1 MKQKETDTKTITLA
15 GNPNVGKSTFFN
27 TLTGLKQHTGNWTG
41 KTVDTAKGYFKS
53 DKNSYTLVDVPGTYS
68 LFSHSEEE
76 EIARDYI
83 IFGEDYKTVII
94 CDAVSLERNL
104 ALVLQILE
112 IKKNI
117 VVCVNLIDEAKKKGT
132 YIDCEYLSKALN
144 CPVIPIIARKKS
156 TLKPFLDELDRNQK
170 VSDFKIEYFEPLE
183 RVLNDL
189 ENEISTYTND
199 KKTARF
205 IALCLLKDEKSLI
218 KKFGKRLGFDFENT
232 FKEKLEKAK
241 KELISQG
248 ITENKIYPLI
258 ANRIIT
264 KAEEIAKNCVKKT
277 KTAYS
282 DFDSKLDRIITDKRV
297 SFLLFSLLLAITFWI
312 TVKGA
317 NYLSAYLSSAFSFLE
332 NNILKLLSYFN
343 ASNFLKNVIIE
354 GIFRVPFWV
363 ISVMLPP
370 MAIFFPL
377 FTLLEDSGLLP
388 RIAFCLDKPFKKCKS
403 CGKQSLTMC
412 MGFGCNAVGVTGAR
426 IIDSKREKLLSIITN
441 SLVPCNGRFP
451 TLITL
456 ISIFVV
462 TAKGF
467 AGEILSA
474 FSLSLLIILCIVVT
488 LIATK
493 LLSHTLLKG
502 EQSAYTL
509 ELPSYRKP
517 QFLKVIT
524 RSFLDRTLFV
534 LGRALVVAVPCGIVI
549 FILNN
554 ITYNSEPV
562 LYILS
567 RFLEPIGRLLGL
579 DGVILL
585 GFILGFPANE
595 IVLPIILMC
604 YLKNGALT
612 EISDLSSIREILL
625 LNGWTLKTGI
635 CTLAFCL
642 FHFPC
647 STTLLTIKKE
657 TGSMKWTFVS
667 FALPT
672 LIGAAICFVIN
683 LVF

>member
-1 MKQKETDTKTITLA
+1 MKHKEADIKPITLA
-15 GNPNVGKSTFFN
+15 GNPNVGKSTLFN
-27 TLTGLKQHTGNWTG
+27 ALTGLKQHTGNWTG

-53 DKNSYTLVDVPGTYS
+53 EKNSYTLVDVPGTYS

-83 IFGEDYKTVII
+83 IFGDDYKTVII

-104 ALVLQILE
+104 TLVLQILE
-112 IKKNI
+112 IKKNAI
-117 VVCVNLIDEAKKKGT
+117 VCVNLIDEARKKGR
-132 YIDCEYLSKALN
+132 YIDCEYLTEALK

-156 TLKPFLDELDRNQK
+156 TLKPLLEELDKTRTESN
-170 VSDFKIEYFEPLE
+170 FEIEYFEPVE
-183 RVLNDL
+183 KVLNQL
-189 ENEISTYTND
+189 EDEISLYTKD

-205 IALCLLKDEKSLI
+205 IALSLLKNEKDLI
-218 KKFGKRLGFDFENT
+218 ENFSKKLGFDIENT
-232 FKEKLEKAK
+232 FKEQLKNAK
-241 KELISQG
+241 KELLSQG
-248 ITENKIYPLI
+248 ITEDKIYPLI

-264 KAEEIAKNCVKKT
+264 KAEEISKKCVKKT

-282 DFDSKLDRIITDKRV
+282 NFDSKVDRIITDKRV
-297 SFLLFSLLLAITFWI
+297 SFLLFSLLLAVIFWI

-317 NYLSAYLSSAFSFLE
+317 NYLSAYLSSAFLYIE
-332 NNILKLLSYFN
+332 DNVLKLLSSFG
-343 ASNFLKNVIIE
+343 ACAFLKSVITE
-354 GIFRVPFWV
+354 GILRVPFWV

-426 IIDSKREKLLSIITN
+426 IIDSKREKLLSVITN

-456 ISIFVV
+456 ISIFVI

-467 AGEILSA
+467 TGELLSA
-474 FSLSLLIILCIVVT
+474 LVLTLLIVLCIAVT
-488 LIATK
+488 LLTTK

-509 ELPSYRKP
+509 ELPSYRRP

-534 LGRALVVAVPCGIVI
+534 LGRALMVAVPCGIVI

-554 ITYNSEPV
+554 TTYNSEPL

-567 RFLEPIGRLLGL
+567 RYLEPLGQLLGL

-595 IVLPIILMC
+595 IVMPIILMC

-612 EISDLSSIREILL
+612 EISNLNNIREILIS
-625 LNGWTLKTGI
+625 NGWTLKTGL
-635 CTLAFCL
+635 CTLTFCL

-657 TGSMKWTFVS
+657 TKSIKWTFLS
-667 FALPT
+667 FILPT
-672 LIGAAICFVIN
+672 VIGMTVCFLIN

>member
-1 MKQKETDTKTITLA
+1 MKENKSITLA
-15 GNPNVGKSTFFN
+15 GNPNVGKSTLFN
-27 TLTGLKQHTGNWTG
+27 ALTGLKQHTGNWTG
-41 KTVDTAKGYFKS
+41 KTVETAKGYFKTE
-53 DKNSYTLVDVPGTYS
+53 KESYALVDVPGTYS

-83 IFGEDYKTVII
+83 IFTNEYKTII
-94 CDAVSLERNL
+94 VCDAVSLERNL
-104 ALVLQILE
+104 TLVLQILE
-112 IKKNI
+112 IKRNVI
-117 VVCVNLIDEAKKKGT
+117 VCVNLIDEARKKGT
-132 YIDCEYLSKALN
+132 YIDCEKLSHELN
-144 CPVIPIIARKKS
+144 TPVIPIIARKKS
-156 TLKPFLDELDRNQK
+156 TLKPLLEAIDKPHKDSN
-170 VSDFKIEYFEPLE
+170 FKIEYYTPIENALTI
-183 RVLNDL
+183 L
-189 ENEISTYTND
+189 ENKLLTYIKD
-199 KKTARF
+199 EKTVRF
-205 IALCLLKDEKSLI
+205 IALCLLKNESKIIEKFSENLNFDI
-218 KKFGKRLGFDFENT
+218 KKTFEKT
-232 FKEKLEKAK
+232 LYEVK
-241 KELISQG
+241 KDLLSQG
-248 ITENKIYPLI
+248 INEEKIYALI

-264 KAEEIAKNCVKKT
+264 KAEEIATVSTEKT

-282 DFDSKLDRIITDKRV
+282 NLDSKIDKIITDKRI
-297 SFLLFSLLLAITFWI
+297 SFLVFSILLALIFWI

-317 NYLSAYLSSAFSFLE
+317 NYISEYLSSFFAFLE
-332 NNILKLLSYFN
+332 KNVLNLLTNFG
-343 ASNFLKNVIIE
+343 ASHFLKNIIIE
-354 GIFRVPFWV
+354 GFLRVPFWV

-441 SLVPCNGRFP
+441 SFVPCNGRFP
-451 TLITL
+451 TLIAI

-462 TAKGF
+462 TVNGIT
-467 AGEILSA
+467 GEFLSSM
-474 FSLSLLIILCIVVT
+474 FLTLLIIICIAVTIVVT
-488 LIATK
+488 K
-493 LLSHTLLKG
+493 MLSHTLLKG

-534 LGRALVVAVPCGIVI
+534 LGRALIVALPCGIVI
-549 FILNN
+549 FLLSNL
-554 ITYNSEPV
+554 TYNSIPI

-567 RFLEPIGRLLGL
+567 DFLEPLGQILGL

-604 YLKNGALT
+604 YLKNGTLT
-612 EISDLSSIREILL
+612 EISDLNNIRDILI
-625 LNGWTLKTGI
+625 LNGWTLKTAL
-635 CTLAFCL
+635 CTLTFCL

-647 STTLLTIKKE
+647 STTLLTIKNE
-657 TGSMKWTFVS
+657 TKSIKWTLVS
-667 FALPT
+667 FLLPT
-672 LIGAAICFVIN
+672 LVGMSVCFFIN
-683 LVF
+683 LIL